1 MQDLTREQWVSC
13 QCNSSFSV
21 FALPALSALVA
32 NCKSHCKLQTKRP
45 LSMVNAG
52 CWASPL
58 AVDSVFVSS
67 CFGSERAAILLP
79 TMT

>member
-1 MQDLTREQWVSC
+1 MQDLTCEQWVSC
-13 QCNSSFSV
+13 KCNSSFPCRPPCS
-21 FALPALSALVA
+21 LCSPVA